1 MLNRGYTW
9 RGPALAAPEK
19 SSIGRGAMAVAR
31 AAQKFWEHGDL
42 FSGAAISYYAL
53 FSLLPLALL
62 LLLALQTLYSSE
74 VVMRNLGRLF
84 GLARADIVF
93 ETVRGAYAEHQS
105 LGWVGFV
112 TLVLAAAGVFSA
124 VQAALDRVW
133 EVRGRTVL
141 ARFLI
146 GILIMAA
153 SLLIFLGLLVGTALT
168 FRLIRTTLIGEWLGW
183 PRIPPRGTRNA
194 LGIASAL
201 SQFTIFWTGYRFLPN
216 VPVRW
221 RDALPGALIAAG
233 IWHGIAYLLGWYLGW
248 VVDYTTLYHSLGAIL
263 ALLVWVYG
271 LSCTFLFGA
280 EIVAQRTPWPG
291 GGTAARWREPLPSA
305 APVREGPPSL
315 RGTIPR

>member
-1 MLNRGYTW
+1 MLNRGHTW
-9 RGPALAAPEK
+9 RGPALASPEK

-31 AAQKFWEHGDL
+31 AVQKFWEHGDL
-42 FSGAAISYYAL
+42 FSGAAIIYYAL

-74 VVMRNLGRLF
+74 TVTRNLGRLF
-84 GLARADIVF
+84 GLTRADIVF

-112 TLVLAAAGVFSA
+112 TLVLAAAVVFSA

-141 ARFLI
+141 TRFLI

-153 SLLIFLGLLVGTALT
+153 SLLIFLGMLVGTALT

-221 RDALPGALIAAG
+221 RDALPGALIAAC

-280 EIVAQRTPWPG
+280 EIVAQRTSWPG
-291 GGTAARWREPLPSA
+291 GRSAAKWREPVPPA
-305 APVREGPPSL
+305 APAVEGPPS
-315 RGTIPR
+315 PR

>member
-31 AAQKFWEHGDL
+31 AVQKFWEHGDL

-93 ETVRGAYAEHQS
+93 ETVRGAYAEHKS

>member
-1 MLNRGYTW
+1 MLNRGLTW
-9 RGPALAAPEK
+9 RSPALSVPEK
-19 SSIGRGAMAVAR
+19 PSFGRIAMAVAR
-31 AAQKFWEHGDL
+31 AVQKFWEHGDL

-62 LLLALQTLYSSE
+62 LLLALQALYSSE
-74 VVMRNLGRLF
+74 IVMRNLGRLF
-84 GLARADIVF
+84 GLTRADIVF

-133 EVRGRTVL
+133 EVRGRTVQH
-141 ARFLI
+141 RFLI

-153 SLLIFLGLLVGTALT
+153 SLLIFLGMLLGTVLT

-291 GGTAARWREPLPSA
+291 GRSAPKWRDPVPSA
-305 APVREGPPSL
+305 APVGEGPPSQ
-315 RGTIPR
+315 G